1 MHISSGTLDSLAHVL
16 NVDQIDVFIG
26 AASFEDRCMSI
37 WTSLDSVDIRRSI
50 ITVNR
55 TFDAVVRE
63 RQSWFAQQK
72 RHQVEFLDVFTHNPV
87 RSLLNIEDSVSNA
100 LRSIPRYVLVD
111 ITSFTREALLMLL
124 RVLHE
129 RLLPES
135 RVDLVYATADRYST
149 DSNSDH
155 SRWLSDG
162 IRDIRPVLG
171 YPGLTVPSR
180 ETHMIVMVGFED
192 ERALEMILACE
203 PRHVSLGV
211 CDPTQPDATPHQS
224 ANLESLARLRSVL
237 PDVNEFRFRGY
248 SVADTEEALAGQAG
262 EYADCNI
269 VIAPMNTK
277 ISTVGAAV
285 FALRNESIQLCY
297 AAPYFYNFDHYSSP
311 GDKYHLFTVFPVTG

>member
-1 MHISSGTLDSLAHVL
+1 MQISSGTLDSLVRAL
-16 NVDQIDVFIG
+16 NAQQIDLFIG

-37 WTSLDSVDIRRSI
+37 WTSLDSVVINRSI

-72 RHQVEFLDVFTHNPV
+72 RHQVDFLDVFTHNPV
-87 RSLLNIEDSVSNA
+87 RSLLNIEDAVDNG
-100 LRSIPRYVLVD
+100 LRSNPRYVLVD

-129 RLLPES
+129 RIGPED
-135 RVDLVYATADRYST
+135 RVDLVYATADQYST
-149 DSNSDH
+149 DSSSAH
-155 SRWLSDG
+155 ARWLSDG

-171 YPGLTVPSR
+171 YPGVMVPSR

-192 ERALEMILACE
+192 ERALEMIRACE
-203 PRHVSLGV
+203 PTHVSLGV
-211 CDPTQPDATPHQS
+211 CDPSQPDTTPHQS
-224 ANLESLARLRSVL
+224 ANLESLTRLRSVL
-237 PDVNEFRFRGY
+237 ADVDEFKFRGY
-248 SVADTEEALAGQAG
+248 SVADTEAALVEQADKH
-262 EYADCNI
+262 ADCNI

-285 FALRNESIQLCY
+285 YALRDESIQLCY

-311 GDKYHLFTVFPVTG
+311 GDRYHLFTVFPVTG